1 MKLIIFGPPASGKGT
16 QAPFLTEK
24 YGIPHI
30 STGQMFRKVTQS
42 NTELGFKVKAILDKG
57 QLISDRV
64 TNEMVEKRLSMPD
77 TKEGFLL
84 DGYPRTVNQAIF
96 LDELLERNG
105 TKLDFAIDLCCDEDI
120 AIKRITGRRMCP
132 TCGKIYNIYY
142 SKPLTEGICDID
154 GSVLTRRADDTEDI
168 AKKRREIYNQ
178 STAPL
183 IDYYKNKGNLIVANG
198 GLLDAAHTFDQILE
212 KIGDKK

>member
-57 QLISDRV
+57 QLISDQV

-105 TKLDFAIDLCCDEDI
+105 TKLDFAIDLYCDEDI

-168 AKKRREIYNQ
+168 AKKRLEIYNQ

>member
-57 QLISDRV
+57 QLISDQV

>member
-57 QLISDRV
+57 QLISDQV

-105 TKLDFAIDLCCDEDI
+105 TKLDFAIDLYCDEDI

-154 GSVLTRRADDTEDI
+154 GSVLTRRADDTENI
-168 AKKRREIYNQ
+168 AKKRLEIYNQ

>member
-57 QLISDRV
+57 QLISDQV

-168 AKKRREIYNQ
+168 AKKRLEIYNQ

-198 GLLDAAHTFDQILE
+198 GLLDAALTFDQIVK

>member
-16 QAPFLTEK
+16 QAPFLTKK

-30 STGQMFRKVTQS
+30 STGQMFREVTQS

-57 QLISDRV
+57 QLISDQV

-168 AKKRREIYNQ
+168 AKKRLEIYNQ

>member
-57 QLISDRV
+57 QLISDQV

-168 AKKRREIYNQ
+168 AKKRLEIYNQ